1 MVELK
6 KLKKRISNYIYIVS
20 MKARNLNIKKKINK
34 FYLKYYSIKAGNNNP
49 KLNEDKDKLIKQLEK
64 LLI

>member
-1 MVELK
+1 
-6 KLKKRISNYIYIVS
+6 